1 MNFNELNLRSEI
13 LRAISEMGY
22 EQATDIQAGSIPS
35 ILEGQDVTGR
45 SSTGTGKT
53 AAFGIPIVQR
63 TAENEDR
70 SSVLI
75 LAPTRELALQITGEI
90 RKYAKYLP
98 CISVACIYGGQP
110 MDNQIRA
117 LKKARIVV
125 GTPGRVMD
133 HMRRRTLKLDH
144 LKTVVLDEADEM
156 LNMGFI
162 DDIRTILGNAPAER
176 QTILFSAT
184 LSPEIIKITEEFQT
198 ETVFV
203 KADKGKRTAAKIDQ
217 SFYYVPKDQ
226 KNDALRL
233 LLEASA
239 PRRALIF
246 CNTKSMV
253 DELSSILSDFGYR
266 CAGLHGDTKQ
276 NQRNA
281 VMRDF
286 KSGRIRLL
294 IATDVAARGI
304 DVEDVDAVFNYDV
317 PQELEY
323 YVHRI
328 GRTGRAGR
336 EGASYTLVA
345 GRVQLSHLREIE
357 RYIHAQIE
365 ERPLPTT
372 ASILEQRET
381 EFKNSLKEQLSEGI
395 DEKWLAFIDSLE
407 LEGITAREIAA
418 LLCERTQK
426 KNRRTAS
433 LQDVVSR
440 PAPKRASA
448 GSFSRN
454 SSRNRSGRNFRD
466 GQSKEETQRGSRR
479 RKDGHSS
486 RNQDSN
492 RRGSQR
498 RPEDRT
504 SHRNSNEFDSGRRRR
519 KKHSGN
525 APVAK

>member
-13 LRAISEMGY
+13 LRAVSEMGY
-22 EQATDIQAGSIPS
+22 EHATDIQAGSIPS

-133 HMRRRTLKLDH
+133 HLRRRTLRLDH

-162 DDIRTILGNAPAER
+162 DDIRTILGSAPEER

-184 LSPEIIKITEEFQT
+184 LSPEIMKITEEFQT

-203 KADKGKRTAAKIDQ
+203 KADKGKRTASKITQ
-217 SFYYVPKDQ
+217 SFYYVSREQ

-233 LLEASA
+233 LLEDAS

-253 DELSSILSDFGYR
+253 DELSSILSEFGYR
-266 CAGLHGDTKQ
+266 CAGLHGDMKQ
-276 NQRNA
+276 NQRNS

-336 EGASYTLVA
+336 EGASYTLVS
-345 GRVQLSHLREIE
+345 GRLQLAHLREIE
-357 RYIHAQIE
+357 KYIHAQIE
-365 ERPLPTT
+365 ERPLPSC
-372 ASILEQRET
+372 ASILGKKQAEFRE
-381 EFKNSLKEQLSEGI
+381 SMKELLTEGI
-395 DEKWLAFIDSLE
+395 DEQWLQLVDSFE
-407 LEGITAREIAA
+407 EEGISAKEIAA
-418 LLCERTQK
+418 LLCQRSQK
-426 KNRRTAS
+426 KNRRISS
-433 LQDVVSR
+433 LQDVVAR
-440 PAPKRASA
+440 PAPKRASFD
-448 GSFSRN
+448 S
-454 SSRNRSGRNFRD
+454 SSRGNDRKRRQGRSHSSHFRQDRKSGDRNREDYGKGKRPSREGTERKSFRRSGSDRRYRTQ
-466 GQSKEETQRGSRR
+466 GQEK
-479 RKDGHSS
+479 
-486 RNQDSN
+486 
-492 RRGSQR
+492 
-498 RPEDRT
+498 
-504 SHRNSNEFDSGRRRR
+504 
-519 KKHSGN
+519 
-525 APVAK
+525 

>member
-1 MNFNELNLRSEI
+1 MNFNELNLRNEI
-13 LRAISEMGY
+13 LRAVSEMGY
-22 EQATDIQAGSIPS
+22 EHATDIQAGSIPS

-162 DDIRTILGNAPAER
+162 DDIRTILGSAPADR

-184 LSPEIIKITEEFQT
+184 LSPEIMKITEEFQT

-203 KADKGKRTAAKIDQ
+203 KADKGKRTAAKITQ
-217 SFYYVPKDQ
+217 SFYYVSKEQ
-226 KNDALRL
+226 KTDALRL
-233 LLEASA
+233 LLEDAS

-253 DELSSILSDFGYR
+253 DELSSILGEFGYR
-266 CAGLHGDTKQ
+266 CAGLHGDMKQ
-276 NQRNA
+276 NQRNS

-336 EGASYTLVA
+336 EGASYTLVS
-345 GRVQLSHLREIE
+345 GRLQLSHLREIE
-357 RYIHAQIE
+357 NYIHAEIE
-365 ERPLPTT
+365 ERPLPSCV
-372 ASILEQRET
+372 SILEKKEAEFRE
-381 EFKNSLKEQLSEGI
+381 SLKELLSEGI
-395 DEKWLAFIDSLE
+395 DQQWLDLVDSLE
-407 LEGITAREIAA
+407 EEGISVREVAA
-418 LLCERTQK
+418 LLCQRSQK
-426 KNRRTAS
+426 KNRRITS
-433 LQDVVSR
+433 LQDVVTR
-440 PAPKRASA
+440 PAPKRTSFGASRGNDRGRKGNGRS
-448 GSFSRN
+448 GSARFRQD
-454 SSRNRSGRNFRD
+454 SRNRGQDRYREENGKNRRFHKEGKEPYSRSLRRSGSGRKK
-466 GQSKEETQRGSRR
+466 QTQI
-479 RKDGHSS
+479 H
-486 RNQDSN
+486 N
-492 RRGSQR
+492 
-498 RPEDRT
+498 
-504 SHRNSNEFDSGRRRR
+504 
-519 KKHSGN
+519 
-525 APVAK
+525 

>member
-1 MNFNELNLRSEI
+1 
-13 LRAISEMGY
+13 
-22 EQATDIQAGSIPS
+22 
-35 ILEGQDVTGR
+35 
-45 SSTGTGKT
+45 
-53 AAFGIPIVQR
+53 
-63 TAENEDR
+63 
-70 SSVLI
+70 
-75 LAPTRELALQITGEI
+75 
-90 RKYAKYLP
+90 
-98 CISVACIYGGQP
+98 
-110 MDNQIRA
+110 
-117 LKKARIVV
+117 
-125 GTPGRVMD
+125 
-133 HMRRRTLKLDH
+133 
-144 LKTVVLDEADEM
+144 
-156 LNMGFI
+156 
-162 DDIRTILGNAPAER
+162 
-176 QTILFSAT
+176 
-184 LSPEIIKITEEFQT
+184 
-198 ETVFV
+198 
-203 KADKGKRTAAKIDQ
+203 
-217 SFYYVPKDQ
+217 
-226 KNDALRL
+226 
-233 LLEASA
+233 
-239 PRRALIF
+239 
-246 CNTKSMV
+246 MV

-266 CAGLHGDTKQ
+266 CAGLHGDMKQ

-407 LEGITAREIAA
+407 LEGIAAREIAA

-433 LQDVVSR
+433 LQDVVSS

-498 RPEDRT
+498 RSEDRT
-504 SHRNSNEFDSGRRRR
+504 SRRNSNEFDSGRRRR

-525 APVAK
+525 APAAK

>member
-1 MNFNELNLRSEI
+1 
-13 LRAISEMGY
+13 
-22 EQATDIQAGSIPS
+22 
-35 ILEGQDVTGR
+35 
-45 SSTGTGKT
+45 
-53 AAFGIPIVQR
+53 
-63 TAENEDR
+63 
-70 SSVLI
+70 
-75 LAPTRELALQITGEI
+75 
-90 RKYAKYLP
+90 
-98 CISVACIYGGQP
+98 
-110 MDNQIRA
+110 
-117 LKKARIVV
+117 
-125 GTPGRVMD
+125 
-133 HMRRRTLKLDH
+133 
-144 LKTVVLDEADEM
+144 
-156 LNMGFI
+156 
-162 DDIRTILGNAPAER
+162 
-176 QTILFSAT
+176 
-184 LSPEIIKITEEFQT
+184 
-198 ETVFV
+198 
-203 KADKGKRTAAKIDQ
+203 
-217 SFYYVPKDQ
+217 
-226 KNDALRL
+226 
-233 LLEASA
+233 
-239 PRRALIF
+239 
-246 CNTKSMV
+246 MV

-266 CAGLHGDTKQ
+266 CAGLHGDMKQ

-492 RRGSQR
+492 RRGTQR
-498 RPEDRT
+498 RSEERT
-504 SHRNSNEFDSGRRRR
+504 PHKNFSDFGHERHRR
-519 KKHSGN
+519 KNHSAG
-525 APVAK
+525 ASAK

>member
-13 LRAISEMGY
+13 LRAVSELGY
-22 EQATDIQAGSIPS
+22 EHATDIQAGSIPS

-63 TAENEDR
+63 TADNEDR

-98 CISVACIYGGQP
+98 SISVACIYGGQP
-110 MDNQIRA
+110 MDPQIRS

-125 GTPGRVMD
+125 GTPGRIMD

-162 DDIRTILGNAPAER
+162 DDIRTILGSAPADR

-184 LSPEIIKITEEFQT
+184 LSPEIMKITEEFQT
-198 ETVFV
+198 DTVFV
-203 KADKGKRTAAKIDQ
+203 KADKGKRTAAKIGQ
-217 SFYYVPKDQ
+217 SFCYVSKEQ

-233 LLEASA
+233 LLESVS

-253 DELSSILSDFGYR
+253 DELASYLGEFGYR
-266 CAGLHGDTKQ
+266 SAGLHGDMKQ
-276 NQRNA
+276 GQRTS
-281 VMRDF
+281 VMKDF
-286 KSGRIRLL
+286 KSGRTRLL

-336 EGASYTLVA
+336 EGASYTLVS
-345 GRVQLSHLREIE
+345 GRMQLAQLRKIE
-357 RYIHAQIE
+357 QYIHAQIE
-365 ERPLPTT
+365 ECPVPTA
-372 ASILEQRET
+372 ASILEKREA
-381 EFKNSLKEQLSEGI
+381 EFKDSLKEMTAEGT
-395 DEKWLAFIDSLE
+395 EEQWLAFVDQLE
-407 LEGITAREIAA
+407 QEGVSARELAA
-418 LLCERTQK
+418 MLCQRAQK
-426 KNRRTAS
+426 KNRRTSS
-433 LQDVVSR
+433 LQDVDVRPVPRRVYGNDDSSR
-440 PAPKRASA
+440 GGRKKD
-448 GSFSRN
+448 GSFR
-454 SSRNRSGRNFRD
+454 RTLRQGKRFPARPVRERERVPFRTARA
-466 GQSKEETQRGSRR
+466 E
-479 RKDGHSS
+479 
-486 RNQDSN
+486 
-492 RRGSQR
+492 
-498 RPEDRT
+498 
-504 SHRNSNEFDSGRRRR
+504 
-519 KKHSGN
+519 
-525 APVAK
+525 

>member
-162 DDIRTILGNAPAER
+162 DDIRTILGSAPAER

-266 CAGLHGDTKQ
+266 CAGLHGDMKQ

-381 EFKNSLKEQLSEGI
+381 EFKSSSAKESTKNGLPSLIRWNWKELPPGKSQHCYAKERRKRTG
-395 DEKWLAFIDSLE
+395 AP
-407 LEGITAREIAA
+407 
-418 LLCERTQK
+418 LLCRMLSHVPLQNVLPPVLSPATAAGTAPEETSETVNLRKKLSAAAVVEKMDTAAGIRTPTAAAVSAAQRIELLAEIPMNSIPEDAAA
-426 KNRRTAS
+426 KNI
-433 LQDVVSR
+433 
-440 PAPKRASA
+440 PAMHR
-448 GSFSRN
+448 SRN
-454 SSRNRSGRNFRD
+454 N
-466 GQSKEETQRGSRR
+466 
-479 RKDGHSS
+479 
-486 RNQDSN
+486 
-492 RRGSQR
+492 
-498 RPEDRT
+498 
-504 SHRNSNEFDSGRRRR
+504 
-519 KKHSGN
+519 
-525 APVAK
+525 

>member
-1 MNFNELNLRSEI
+1 MNFNELNLRNEI
-13 LRAISEMGY
+13 LRAVSEMGY
-22 EQATDIQAGSIPS
+22 ESATDIQAGSIPS
-35 ILEGQDVTGR
+35 ILDGQDVTGR

-110 MDNQIRA
+110 MDGQIRA

-125 GTPGRVMD
+125 GTPGRIMD
-133 HMRRRTLKLDH
+133 HMRRRTLRLDN

-162 DDIRTILGNAPAER
+162 EDIRTILGSAPSDR

-184 LSPEIIKITEEFQT
+184 LSPEIMKITEEFQT

-217 SFYYVPKDQ
+217 SFYYIAKEE

-233 LLEASA
+233 LLEDTA

-253 DELSSILSDFGYR
+253 DELSSLLGEFGYR
-266 CAGLHGDTKQ
+266 CAGLHGDMKQ
-276 NQRNA
+276 NQRNT
-281 VMRDF
+281 VMKDF
-286 KSGRIRLL
+286 KSGRTRLL

-336 EGASYTLVA
+336 EGASHTLVA
-345 GRVQLSHLREIE
+345 GRMQLSRLRDIE
-357 RYIHAQIE
+357 KYIHAQIE
-365 ERPLPTT
+365 EKPLPSA
-372 ASILEQRET
+372 ASILKKKES
-381 EFKNSLKEQLSEGI
+381 EFKESLKEMLSDGI
-395 DEKWLAFIDSLE
+395 DEQWLE
-407 LEGITAREIAA
+407 LIDTLEEDGISAKEIAA
-418 LLCERTQK
+418 LLCQRTQK
-426 KNRRTAS
+426 KNRRIAS
-433 LQDVVSR
+433 LKDVSARTAPRRASFDSSRGSDRKNSRKPFHNGRYRKDHSYSGNRDRKTSGRGRYTQKDRQETYSR
-440 PAPKRASA
+440 PL
-448 GSFSRN
+448 
-454 SSRNRSGRNFRD
+454 NRS
-466 GQSKEETQRGSRR
+466 
-479 RKDGHSS
+479 
-486 RNQDSN
+486 
-492 RRGSQR
+492 GSQR
-498 RPEDRT
+498 RNQKQPKD
-504 SHRNSNEFDSGRRRR
+504 
-519 KKHSGN
+519 
-525 APVAK
+525 